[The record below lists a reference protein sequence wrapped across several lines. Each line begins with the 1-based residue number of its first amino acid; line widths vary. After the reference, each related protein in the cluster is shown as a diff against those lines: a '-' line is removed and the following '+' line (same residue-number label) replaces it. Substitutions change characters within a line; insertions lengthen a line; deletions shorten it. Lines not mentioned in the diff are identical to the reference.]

1 MALPLPTTMAVV
13 LTLKVHE
20 PFGNSKTGY
29 GTPHTMELVLSDGY
43 LGFRARVRRRVD
55 KLKEIEWQE
64 AGPILLKPTIS
75 ASQAKQAAFKL
86 ELFIY
91 VSKVAAFT
99 TIRQATEGR
108 IAAAASLID
117 EHLSALPAAEQLGEV
132 SQAYWAVTH
141 ARQLEQ
147 TALVMLTNSTF
158 TQLQR
163 IDTLQREADSAT
175 QAISNSR
182 EFITIQF
189 RISGVVVPLEVNA
202 SDMREGF
209 DLPDYDLRPPYD

>member
-1 MALPLPTTMAVV
+1 MAVV

-43 LGFRARVRRRVD
+43 LGFRAR
-55 KLKEIEWQE
+55 
-64 AGPILLKPTIS
+64 
-75 ASQAKQAAFKL
+75 
-86 ELFIY
+86 
-91 VSKVAAFT
+91 
-99 TIRQATEGR
+99 
-108 IAAAASLID
+108 
-117 EHLSALPAAEQLGEV
+117 
-132 SQAYWAVTH
+132 
-141 ARQLEQ
+141 
-147 TALVMLTNSTF
+147 
-158 TQLQR
+158 LQR

>member
-1 MALPLPTTMAVV
+1 MAVV

-43 LGFRARVRRRVD
+43 LGFRARRISSEVCRVA
-55 KLKEIEWQE
+55 E
-64 AGPILLKPTIS
+64 
-75 ASQAKQAAFKL
+75 QAAFKL

-117 EHLSALPAAEQLGEV
+117 EHLSALPAAEQLGEA
-132 SQAYWAVTH
+132 SQAYWA
-141 ARQLEQ
+141 
-147 TALVMLTNSTF
+147 
-158 TQLQR
+158 LQR